1 MIIGPRFRLHRF
13 PIKDASKQK
22 TRIQTDT
29 KRWGIYRRRPFLN
42 TYNEIVPLNRRRIT
56 PGSIYIGSFMYTRQS
71 VKRIPPPPVDRPSC
85 HRSTISFLLTSDFLR
100 LIGRLIYIIERRWYS
115 LTSDSWSFYLAK
127 KFDFFLPAH
136 TYDASL
142 N

>member
-1 MIIGPRFRLHRF
+1 MSYYNIIPTTYIPIIYIVYTYIIYNMIVVPRFRLHRF

-42 TYNEIVPLNRRRIT
+42 TYNEIVPSNRRRIT
-56 PGSIYIGSFMYTRQS
+56 LGSIYWVFHVHKTIREKDTTTASGLTLLPPFDDIIPFNIGFS
-71 VKRIPPPPVDRPSC
+71 PVDW
-85 HRSTISFLLTSDFLR
+85 STD
-100 LIGRLIYIIERRWYS
+100 IY
-115 LTSDSWSFYLAK
+115 
-127 KFDFFLPAH
+127 
-136 TYDASL
+136 